1 MANTKVI
8 MVHENSVDQENI
20 KLKRKHSKKSKF
32 NDLS

>member
-20 KLKRKHSKKSKF
+20 KLKRKRSKKTIF
-32 NDLS
+32 NELS